1 MISVFASLV
10 LGGLEFF
17 QRRNQRDIN
26 MDQPLVRQRD
36 MRDAPRRRHV
46 QEIGMR
52 NFDGLSAGS
61 VNPKRD
67 EWLRVPGLSEF
78 LNGHA
83 AQLARNTAAAQVS

>member
-1 MISVFASLV
+1 MISVFANLV

-26 MDQPLVRQRD
+26 VEQPFVWKRD
-36 MRDAPRRRHV
+36 MCDAPRRRHV

-52 NFDGLSAGS
+52 NFNGFSAGS

-83 AQLARNTAAAQVS
+83 AHLTSNLAGVQAS